1 MDDCRAVGI
10 ECPILPGV
18 MPIQSYD
25 SLRHIVKLSK
35 LDVPPEISK
44 VIDPLKGNNEAIR
57 NFGVHL
63 AVETVRDLFTS
74 GYAQGVHLYTLNRE
88 VATTSILKRL
98 GLWKSD
104 PTRFLPFKLP
114 ADPKRSQEEVR
125 PIFWNKRS
133 KTYVYRTRHWDEF
146 PNGRWGNSASPAF
159 GELKDY
165 YLFYLASR
173 TPMNEQKAMWGETLD
188 SEQDVWDVFT
198 R

>member
-63 AVETVRDLFTS
+63 GMISHKMSLITILV
-74 GYAQGVHLYTLNRE
+74 
-88 VATTSILKRL
+88 TSILGKNSIKNLKFFTKNFRQL
-98 GLWKSD
+98 QG
-104 PTRFLPFKLP
+104 
-114 ADPKRSQEEVR
+114 
-125 PIFWNKRS
+125 
-133 KTYVYRTRHWDEF
+133 EF
-146 PNGRWGNSASPAF
+146 PIYVPLW
-159 GELKDY
+159 
-165 YLFYLASR
+165 
-173 TPMNEQKAMWGETLD
+173 
-188 SEQDVWDVFT
+188 
-198 R
+198 